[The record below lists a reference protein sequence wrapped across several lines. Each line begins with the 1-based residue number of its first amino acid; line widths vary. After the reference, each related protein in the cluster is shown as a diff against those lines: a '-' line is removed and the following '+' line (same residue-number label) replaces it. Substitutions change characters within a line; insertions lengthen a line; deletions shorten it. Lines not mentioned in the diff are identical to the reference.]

1 MSNTKLKV
9 IDNKELKFSI
19 TLDDVELLQSLSKT
33 TKSEKQK
40 IVQTIFELGLKIWKI
55 QSVEVDYQKLDDQRE
70 KIVKSF
76 ESASKNAESNLSDL
90 TDKLLKG
97 KNGRLALAVD
107 REAKNL
113 EKQLGQLFESDNK
126 KSVPSKIEKV
136 VESTVA
142 EVVSEVLEE
151 IKSITDAS
159 DVNSPL
165 SKIKDQ
171 ILKGVLEPVNKIME
185 DFEDVSNVIK
195 THSLVKQ
202 EFEKGSNKGLVFE
215 DQVGDILETFTNIS
229 GDFIDRVGNTEGA
242 SKTGKGKKKGDHVV
256 IVGDA
261 DGNSSRVVFEVKN
274 ISKKPSVNSV
284 IKLLTQSCK
293 NRQAAVGVY
302 VASTKES
309 APVQS
314 AFSRLAPNM
323 YSVVVNKETL
333 DTLALEVCYQVSKLE
348 ALAKLQQK
356 TDSENIDFEAI
367 QSNLKNL
374 SSLTE
379 IVSQIR
385 GNVSKA
391 ETDLDDAHGNINN
404 LESQLK
410 DSVSELK
417 KELKK

>member
-9 IDNKELKFSI
+9 IDNRELKFSVTI
-19 TLDDVELLQSLSKT
+19 DDVELLQSLSKS

-76 ESASKNAESNLSDL
+76 DTASKNAESNLSDL

-202 EFEKGSNKGLVFE
+202 EFEKGSNKGLIFE

-309 APVQS
+309 APVKS

-323 YSVVVNKETL
+323 YSVVVNKETQ